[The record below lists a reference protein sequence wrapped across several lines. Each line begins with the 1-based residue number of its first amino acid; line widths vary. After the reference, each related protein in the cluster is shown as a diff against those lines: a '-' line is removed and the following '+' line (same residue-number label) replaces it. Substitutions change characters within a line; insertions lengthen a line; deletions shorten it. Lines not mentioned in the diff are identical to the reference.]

1 MGSFLNGAIGGTSLS
16 APLLEVKRL
25 KKYFPIGKSAKSGTV
40 KAVDDVNL
48 TLYEGETLGIVG
60 ESGCGK
66 STVGRLVLRLLEP
79 TGGEIRFNGV
89 SIGNMSQRQLRP
101 IRKDMQCVFQDPYAS
116 LNPRMTVGNAIAEPL
131 VVQGRKSWKEALL
144 AAESLLETVGLGAQ
158 AARLYPHEFSG
169 GQRQRIAIARAISLE
184 PKMIVADEAVSALDV
199 SIQAQ
204 IVNLLG
210 SLQERMKVSYLFVSH
225 NLSIVRNISDR
236 VAVMYLGR
244 IVETASRDDLFSR
257 PQHPYT
263 RALLSSVPEPDVNVR
278 RERIVLKGEVPNAAN
293 PPSGC
298 AFHPRCPLASDRC
311 AKEAPEFR
319 EVKPEHFASCHFI

>member
-1 MGSFLNGAIGGTSLS
+1 MNE
-16 APLLEVKRL
+16 PLLEIKGL
-25 KKYFPIGKSAKSGTV
+25 KKYFPIGRNAKGGSV

-66 STVGRLVLRLLEP
+66 STVGRLVLRLLDP
-79 TGGEIRFNGV
+79 TAGDIRFGGV
-89 SIGNMSQRQLRP
+89 SIGHLSQRQLRP
-101 IRKDMQCVFQDPYAS
+101 LRKDMQCVFQDPYAS
-116 LNPRMTVGNAIAEPL
+116 LNPRMSVGSAIAEPL
-131 VVQGRKSWKEALL
+131 VIQGGRSRKEAMKE
-144 AAESLLETVGLGAQ
+144 AESLLETVGLSAQ
-158 AARLYPHEFSG
+158 AAQLYPHEFSG
-169 GQRQRIAIARAISLE
+169 GQRQRIAIARAISLD

-210 SLQERMKVSYLFVSH
+210 SLQKRTRVSYLFVSH

-244 IVETASRDDLFSR
+244 IVEMGSRDSLFAE
-257 PQHPYT
+257 PLHPYT
-263 RALLSSVPEPDVNVR
+263 QALLSSVPEPDVDSK

-293 PPSGC
+293 PPAGC
-298 AFHPRCPLASDRC
+298 PFHPRCPYATERC
-311 AKEAPEFR
+311 AVERPEFR
-319 EVKPEHFASCHFI
+319 EVKPGHFASCHFA

>member
-1 MGSFLNGAIGGTSLS
+1 MS
-16 APLLEVKRL
+16 APLLEIKGL
-25 KKYFPIGKSAKSGTV
+25 KKYFPIGTSAKSGVV

-66 STVGRLVLRLLEP
+66 STVGRLALRLLDP
-79 TGGEIRFNGV
+79 TEGEIRFNGV
-89 SIGNMSQRQLRP
+89 SIGGMSQRQLRP

-116 LNPRMTVGNAIAEPL
+116 LNPRLSVGYAIAEPL
-131 VVQGRKSWKEALL
+131 VLQTGKSWKEAMKQ
-144 AAESLLETVGLGAQ
+144 AESLLETVGLSAQ

-210 SLQERMKVSYLFVSH
+210 SLQQRMKVSYMFVSH

-244 IVETASRDDLFSR
+244 VVETAGRDDLFGN

-263 RALLSSVPEPDVNVR
+263 KALLSSVPEPDVTIK

-298 AFHPRCPLASDRC
+298 PFHPRCPIATDRC
-311 AKEAPEFR
+311 KTERPEFR
-319 EVKPEHFASCHFI
+319 EVKPGHFASCHFI

>member
-1 MGSFLNGAIGGTSLS
+1 MS
-16 APLLEVKRL
+16 APLLEIKGL
-25 KKYFPIGKSAKSGTV
+25 KKYFPIGKNAKAGVV

-66 STVGRLVLRLLEP
+66 STVGRLALRLLDP
-79 TGGEIRFNGV
+79 TEGEIRFNGV
-89 SIGNMSQRQLRP
+89 SIGGMSQRQLRP

-116 LNPRMTVGNAIAEPL
+116 LNPRMTVGTAIAEPL
-131 VVQGRKSWKEALL
+131 VIQGRKSWKEAMSQ
-144 AAESLLETVGLGAQ
+144 AESLLETVGLSAQ

-169 GQRQRIAIARAISLE
+169 GQRQRIAIARAISLA

-204 IVNLLG
+204 IVNLMG
-210 SLQERMKVSYLFVSH
+210 DLQKKMKVSYLFVSH

-244 IVETASRDDLFSR
+244 IVETASRDDLFNS

-263 RALLSSVPEPDVNVR
+263 KALLSSVPEPDVTVQ
-278 RERIVLKGEVPNAAN
+278 RERIVLRGEVPNAAK
-293 PPSGC
+293 PPTGC
-298 AFHPRCPLASDRC
+298 PFHPRCPIATERC
-311 AKEAPEFR
+311 AAERPEFR
-319 EVKPEHFASCHFI
+319 EVKPGHFASCHFI

>member
-1 MGSFLNGAIGGTSLS
+1 MS
-16 APLLEVKRL
+16 APLLEIKGL
-25 KKYFPIGKSAKSGTV
+25 KKYFPIGKGSKSGVV

-66 STVGRLVLRLLEP
+66 STVGRLALRLLDP
-79 TGGEIRFNGV
+79 TEGDIRFNGV
-89 SIGNMSQRQLRP
+89 SIAKMSQKQLRP
-101 IRKDMQCVFQDPYAS
+101 LRKDMQCVFQDPYAS
-116 LNPRMTVGNAIAEPL
+116 LNPRMTIGNAIAEPL
-131 VVQGRKSWKEALL
+131 VIQGRKSWKEALKQ
-144 AAESLLETVGLGAQ
+144 AESLLETVGLSAQ

-210 SLQERMKVSYLFVSH
+210 SLQQRMQVSYMFVSH

-244 IVETASRDDLFSR
+244 IVETARRDDLFNS

-263 RALLSSVPEPDVNVR
+263 KALLSSVPEPDVTIK

-298 AFHPRCPLASDRC
+298 PFHPRCPIATDRC
-311 AKEAPEFR
+311 KSERPEFR
-319 EVKPEHFASCHFI
+319 EVKPGHFASCHFI

>member
-1 MGSFLNGAIGGTSLS
+1 MT
-16 APLLEVKRL
+16 APLLEITGL
-25 KKYFPIGKSAKSGTV
+25 KKYFPIGRNAKAGSV

-66 STVGRLVLRLLEP
+66 STVGRLTLRLLDP
-79 TGGEIRFNGV
+79 TDGDIRFNGT
-89 SIGNMSQRQLRP
+89 SIGKLSQRQLRP
-101 IRKDMQCVFQDPYAS
+101 LRKHMQCVFQDPYAS
-116 LNPRMTVGNAIAEPL
+116 LNPRMPVGKAIAEPL
-131 VVQGRKSWKEALL
+131 VIQGGKSWAEAMK
-144 AAESLLETVGLGAQ
+144 AAESLLETVGLSAQ

-169 GQRQRIAIARAISLE
+169 GQRQRIAIARAISLA

-210 SLQERMKVSYLFVSH
+210 DLQRKTKVSYLFISH

-244 IVETASRDDLFSR
+244 IVETAERDSLFAN

-263 RALLSSVPEPDVNVR
+263 QALLSSVPEPDVDFQ
-278 RERIVLKGEVPNAAN
+278 RERIVLRGEVPNAAN

-298 AFHPRCPLASDRC
+298 PFHPRCPHATDRC
-311 AKEAPEFR
+311 KSERPEFR
-319 EVKPEHFASCHFI
+319 EVQPGHYASCHFI